1 MAAFN
6 KECVLYDR
14 YCIECGECNICDL
27 DKNKICDNCCKCI
40 EDDADYTGIDID
52 DIIMEEDW
60 EELEEYQEKDL
71 EEDLKNQWRYN
82 EPYSVDIN
90 KK

>member
-1 MAAFN
+1 MAAVI

-40 EDDADYTGIDID
+40 DEDADYAGIDID
-52 DIIMEEDW
+52 DIIIEE
-60 EELEEYQEKDL
+60 DL
-71 EEDLKNQWRYN
+71 EEDNEVEDIEHDWKYA
-82 EPYSVDIN
+82 EPYSIDIN
-90 KK
+90 KNDKK